1 MMKSRR
7 SGLIFLL
14 LIVLTSTQ
22 AQQVSMTQ
30 VVDFGE
36 NPGQLQ
42 MLWYLPKKTQKPMPL
57 VVVLHGCTQTG
68 EDVTTHSG
76 WNKLADS
83 LGFAI
88 IYPQTGP
95 YNNVS
100 RCFNWFKPEDVSGRR
115 GESASIKNMIDFLL
129 TKEEID
135 EKRIFITGL
144 SAGGAMAVAMMAQY
158 PETFAAG
165 AVFTGGAY
173 GLATG
178 AVEASRAMR
187 AKVNKT
193 PDEWGNLVRAQNPGY
208 SEQFPRISIFQG
220 LKDKTVNPV
229 NAQHLVAQWTNLHR
243 AQLLSPIADNTCAG
257 HKFVQCSSYANV
269 KGETVVRLY
278 LFDNLGHAVSIDPG
292 LEINKG
298 GKVGKYFRDT
308 GFHSTWQCA
317 VDFGLTEK
325 R

>member
-1 MMKSRR
+1 MP
-7 SGLIFLL
+7 LIF
-14 LIVLTSTQ
+14 VSMR

-42 MLWYLPKKTQKPMPL
+42 MLWYLPKVAEKPMPL

-68 EDVTTHSG
+68 EDVTIHSG

-83 LGFAI
+83 LGFAV

-95 YNNVS
+95 FNNVS

-115 GESASIKNMIDFLL
+115 GESASIKSMIDYLL
-129 TKEEID
+129 AMSLID
-135 EKRIFITGL
+135 EKRVFITGL

-165 AVFTGGAY
+165 AILTGGAY
-173 GLATG
+173 GLASN

-187 AKVNKT
+187 GKVTKT
-193 PDEWGNLVRAQNPGY
+193 PEEWGSIVRAQNPDFKGDY
-208 SEQFPRISIFQG
+208 PRISIFQG

-229 NAQHLVAQWTNLHR
+229 NAQHLVSQWTNLHS
-243 AQLLSPIADNTCAG
+243 AQLLSPLADSTCAG
-257 HKFVQCSSYANV
+257 HKYIQCSTWANA
-269 KGETVVRLY
+269 KGETVIRLY